1 MSENTN
7 QERGNRKQRV
17 GIVTSDKMDKTIV
30 VTVNRKARHA
40 KFKKVINISK
50 KYYAHDEKN
59 EAKIGDQVIF
69 SEGYG
74 VKTEKIDGEEVLILS
89 ESDILA
95 IVE

>member
-59 EAKIGDQVIF
+59 EANIGDKVEI
-69 SEGYG
+69 
-74 VKTEKIDGEEVLILS
+74 TETRPISRLKRWRITAILKS
-89 ESDILA
+89 VRTA
-95 IVE
+95 I

>member
-17 GIVTSDKMDKTIV
+17 GIVTSDKMDKTAV

-59 EAKIGDQVIF
+59 EAKIGDQVVIAETRPT
-69 SEGYG
+69 SKKKCWRLMSIQSTAE
-74 VKTEKIDGEEVLILS
+74 
-89 ESDILA
+89 
-95 IVE
+95 

>member
-17 GIVTSDKMDKTIV
+17 GVVTSDKMDKTIV

-59 EAKIGDQVIF
+59 EAKIGDQV
-69 SEGYG
+69 
-74 VKTEKIDGEEVLILS
+74 LIAETRPTSKKKCWRLVS
-89 ESDILA
+89 IQSTAAE
-95 IVE
+95 